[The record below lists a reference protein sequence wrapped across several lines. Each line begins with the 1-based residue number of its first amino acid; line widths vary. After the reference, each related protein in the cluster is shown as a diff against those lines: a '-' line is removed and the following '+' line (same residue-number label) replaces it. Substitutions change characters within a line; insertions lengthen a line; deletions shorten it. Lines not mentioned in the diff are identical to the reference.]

1 MPFGRSFRPRSRRK
15 ARNVDQR
22 PCAPFLRSK
31 FDKMNNNSRYDTEE
45 ARQWAITFRLMT
57 LAIALAGLIIG
68 VLAVRG

>member
-1 MPFGRSFRPRSRRK
+1 MPFGRSFRPR
-15 ARNVDQR
+15 ARQKMRCVDQN
-22 PCAPFLRSK
+22 PCAPLLRSK
-31 FDKMNNNSRYDTEE
+31 SGKMNNNPRYNTEE